1 MLLLLA
7 IYVLPPSSTSSS
19 LVLFPAQDFRVCV
32 RTVNEMYDVY
42 HVCLSASPSRA
53 GGEREEIEREVA
65 AFFFFPFLH
74 LDADSVQSMLG

>member
-1 MLLLLA
+1 MSS
-7 IYVLPPSSTSSS
+7 PPPPPPPPPPLFCS
-19 LVLFPAQDFRVCV
+19 LHRIFVCVCV

>member
-1 MLLLLA
+1 MC
-7 IYVLPPSSTSSS
+7 
-19 LVLFPAQDFRVCV
+19 VCV